1 MWSALLQGA
10 GAEPTVWKMVSAFG
24 PNWKAARD
32 LCRRFADSTPPE
44 RDALRAARATRDAR
58 SVRGVRAARDAWSAR
73 DARAVRAVWV
83 AWDSRAARD
92 AWEIWEPWVEGTA
105 WDRAAHDRV
114 MALSPI
120 PAPTPTFGSG
130 RTRA

>member
-44 RDALRAARATRDAR
+44 RDALRAARATREMHE
-58 SVRGVRAARDAWSAR
+58 VF
-73 DARAVRAVWV
+73 V
-83 AWDSRAARD
+83 AC
-92 AWEIWEPWVEGTA
+92 GL
-105 WDRAAHDRV
+105 RV
-114 MALSPI
+114 MLGP
-120 PAPTPTFGSG
+120 PETHGPFERCG
-130 RTRA
+130 